1 MFPIPAFLEY
11 VLIKV
16 LNNGTVMLFILILNL
31 NGMTNYI
38 PH

>member
-1 MFPIPAFLEY
+1 MFPIPAFPEY
-11 VLIKV
+11 MLIKV

-31 NGMTNYI
+31 NGVTNNI